1 MPTYIITDIN
11 TGEEEEMFMSISE
24 MQKYFADN
32 PNKKQVI
39 GSPMIVSGVAS
50 ARMKPDNGF
59 RDVLKEIKGKHR
71 KSTINTW

>member
-1 MPTYIITDIN
+1 MPTYIIQDVKS
-11 TGEEEEMFMSISE
+11 GKQEEMFMTISE
-24 MQKYFADN
+24 MMTYLANN

-50 ARMKPDNGF
+50 ARMKPDDGF

>member
-24 MQKYFADN
+24 MTEYLADN

>member
-1 MPTYIITDIN
+1 MPTYIIKDTI
-11 TGEEEEMFMSISE
+11 TGKEEEMLLTISE
-24 MQKYFADN
+24 MTKYLADN

-59 RDVLKEIKGKHR
+59 RDVLKKIKGKHR